1 MKAKAAPWLFPEGTI
16 FPVVRQEDHP
26 LKRFGRRLLIWGI
39 VVAAVLHLGTFG
51 GWLIARTMKPEP
63 PPSMATLD
71 VNVKRVTAP
80 ADLGVPP
87 SLTQTDAV
95 DAQAAVAVASAPSI
109 GVPEPVPDFQATTTT
124 LATTEQIAEALTP
137 VDVSDLRS
145 GADSLIVDESMFNT
159 RGDAVSDISAV
170 EELPVPIDTPAP
182 VYPDLARSGE
192 VEGDVVVQALITR
205 EGKVSEVKVVD
216 GNWVLHD
223 AAITA
228 VKKWTFKPALQ
239 QHKPVSV
246 WVEIPLHFT
255 LDN

>member
-16 FPVVRQEDHP
+16 FPVVRQEEHP
-26 LKRFGRRLLIWGI
+26 LKRLGRRLLIWGI
-39 VVAAVLHLGTFG
+39 VVAAVMHLGVFG
-51 GWLIARTMKPEP
+51 GWFMARTLKPEP
-63 PPSMATLD
+63 PPVMATLE
-71 VNVKRVTAP
+71 VTTKRVTSP

-87 SLTQTDAV
+87 SLTQDV
-95 DAQAAVAVASAPSI
+95 DAAAVVQAAVTAAPSI
-109 GVPEPVPDFQATTTT
+109 GVPEPVPDFQATTST

-145 GADSLIVDESMFNT
+145 GADSLIVDESIFET

-170 EELPVPIDTPAP
+170 EELPVPINTPAP

-205 EGKVSEVKVVD
+205 EGKVSDVKVVD

-255 LDN
+255 LD

>member
-1 MKAKAAPWLFPEGTI
+1 VKAKAAPWLFPEGTV
-16 FPVVRQEDHP
+16 FPVVSGELHP

-39 VVAAVLHLGTFG
+39 VIAGLLHLATFG

-63 PPSMATLD
+63 PPAMTRLD
-71 VNVKRVTAP
+71 IKTIKTAQ
-80 ADLGVPP
+80 DFGVPP

-95 DAQAAVAVASAPSI
+95 DAQSAIAVASAPSI

-145 GADSLIVDESMFNT
+145 GADSLVVDESVFDT
-159 RGDAVSDISAV
+159 QGEAVSDISAV
-170 EELPVPIDTPAP
+170 EELPVPINTPAP
-182 VYPDLARSGE
+182 IYPDLARSGE

-205 EGKVSEVKVVD
+205 EGKVSVVKVVD

-255 LDN
+255 LD

>member
-16 FPVVRQEDHP
+16 FPVVRQEEHP

-39 VVAAVLHLGTFG
+39 VVAGVMHLGVFG

-63 PPSMATLD
+63 PPVMGTLD
-71 VNVKRVTAP
+71 VAVKRVTSP

-87 SLTQTDAV
+87 SLTQDV
-95 DAQAAVAVASAPSI
+95 DATAVVQAAVTAAPSI

-145 GADSLIVDESMFNT
+145 GSDSLVVDESIFNT
-159 RGDAVSDISAV
+159 QSDAVSDISAV
-170 EELPVPIDTPAP
+170 EELPVPINTPAP

-205 EGKVSEVKVVD
+205 EGKVSDVKVVD

-255 LDN
+255 LD

>member
-1 MKAKAAPWLFPEGTI
+1 VKAKAAPWLFPEGTV
-16 FPVVRQEDHP
+16 FPVVSGELHP

-39 VVAAVLHLGTFG
+39 VIAGLLHVGTFG

-63 PPSMATLD
+63 PPVVATIE
-71 VNVKRVTAP
+71 VKRITSP
-80 ADLGVPP
+80 AELGVPP
-87 SLTQTDAV
+87 SLTQNV
-95 DAQAAVAVASAPSI
+95 DATAVMQEAVGAAPSI

-124 LATTEQIAEALTP
+124 LATTEQLADILTP
-137 VDVSDLRS
+137 VDVSDLRHGS
-145 GADSLIVDESMFNT
+145 DSLVVDESMFDT
-159 RGDAVSDISAV
+159 QGDAVSDISAV
-170 EELPVPIDTPAP
+170 EELPVPINTPEP

-192 VEGDVVVQALITR
+192 VEGDVVVRALITR
-205 EGKVSEVKVVD
+205 EGKVAQVMVVD

-239 QHKPVSV
+239 QHKPVPV

-255 LDN
+255 LN

>member
-1 MKAKAAPWLFPEGTI
+1 MKAKAAPWLFPEGTV
-16 FPVVRQEDHP
+16 FPVVSGELHP
-26 LKRFGRRLLIWGI
+26 LKRFGRRLLISGI
-39 VVAAVLHLGTFG
+39 VIAGLLHLGTFG
-51 GWLIARTMKPEP
+51 GWMIARTMKPEP
-63 PPSMATLD
+63 PPSMARIELKTI
-71 VNVKRVTAP
+71 KTAQ
-80 ADLGVPP
+80 DFGVPP
-87 SLTQTDAV
+87 SLTQTDQV

-145 GADSLIVDESMFNT
+145 GSDSLVVDESYFN
-159 RGDAVSDISAV
+159 RQGDAVSDISAV
-170 EELPVPIDTPAP
+170 EELPVPINTPAP

-205 EGKVSEVKVVD
+205 EGKVSDVKVVD

-255 LDN
+255 LD

>member
-1 MKAKAAPWLFPEGTI
+1 VKAKAAPWLFPEGSV
-16 FPVVRQEDHP
+16 FPVVKPEDHP

-39 VVAAVLHLGTFG
+39 VIAGLLHLGAFG
-51 GWLIARTMKPEP
+51 GWLIARSMKPAP
-63 PPSMATLD
+63 PAVVATLD
-71 VNVKRVTAP
+71 IIKHVKSAQ
-80 ADLGVPP
+80 DLGVPP
-87 SLTQTDAV
+87 SISQTDAV

-145 GADSLIVDESMFNT
+145 GSDSLVVDESMFNT
-159 RGDAVSDISAV
+159 QGDAVSDINAV
-170 EELPVPIDTPAP
+170 EELPVPINTPAP

-205 EGKVSEVKVVD
+205 EGKVSDVKVVD

-255 LDN
+255 LD